1 MDLRFPSLNFHHM
14 SCFETFRNHID
25 LATKV
30 TINYH
35 YLINNA
41 PNFKLNFTNREIV
54 KLNSIL
60 AYYIKKRSLLCKYPM
75 PSAFILI
82 NCDFKSISEVIGEL
96 KKIPHVIQVH
106 PVEGVYDIIT
116 KINALTEEDLR
127 KIVLRI
133 RYFDNV
139 ISTLTMI
146 ISKEGQVSTSAPK
159 LK

>member
-1 MDLRFPSLNFHHM
+1 
-14 SCFETFRNHID
+14 
-25 LATKV
+25 
-30 TINYH
+30 
-35 YLINNA
+35 
-41 PNFKLNFTNREIV
+41 
-54 KLNSIL
+54 
-60 AYYIKKRSLLCKYPM
+60 M

-96 KKIPHVIQVH
+96 RKIPHVIQVH

-116 KINALTEEDLR
+116 KINASTEEDLR

-146 ISKEGQVSTSAPK
+146 ISKESQVTTSTPK